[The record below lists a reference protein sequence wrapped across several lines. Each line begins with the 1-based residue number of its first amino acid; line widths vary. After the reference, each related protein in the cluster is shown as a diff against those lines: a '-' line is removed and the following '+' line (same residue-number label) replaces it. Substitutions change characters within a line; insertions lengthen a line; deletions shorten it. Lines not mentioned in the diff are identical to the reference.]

1 MRLVLDWF
9 CNQRIGVQFAPFLEM
24 TRSADYD
31 PIASIYDRYWGQEF
45 AEFAEDA
52 FRTHLAGILPA
63 GAAVLDL
70 CCGTGLLIAHVG
82 ALGYNVFGVDE
93 SSGMLEIAGR
103 NAPQAQLQQADMA
116 GFHWDGRFDAVVC
129 LYNSVNHTRSP
140 EHLQAVLA
148 SVSAHLH
155 PTGWFLFDYATPEA
169 FDSAWEAD
177 EEIDTEQGLA
187 TIRYAYERSARR
199 ATCSIEHRTE
209 IGQIPLEPEQVYGSL
224 ALAGLAVIKEVP
236 MAGPHRVEGRHLVL
250 AGRF

>member
-1 MRLVLDWF
+1 MQDMNGDRGSEL
-9 CNQRIGVQFAPFLEM
+9 N
-24 TRSADYD
+24 RSEYD
-31 PIASIYDRYWGQEF
+31 PIASIYDRYWGEEF
-45 AEFAEDA
+45 AEFARDA

-70 CCGTGLLIAHVG
+70 CCGTGLLIAHVA

-93 SSGMLEIAGR
+93 SAGMLEIAGR
-103 NAPQAQLQQADMA
+103 NAPQARLQQADMA

-129 LYNSVNHTRSP
+129 LYNSLNHTRSP

-148 SVSAHLH
+148 RVSAHLH
-155 PTGWFLFDYATPEA
+155 PAGLFLFDYATPEA

-199 ATCSIEHRTE
+199 ATCSIAHRTE
-209 IGQIPLEPEQVYGSL
+209 IRQIPLEPEQVYRSIR
-224 ALAGLAVIKEVP
+224 LAGLAVIQEAP
-236 MAGPHRVEGRHLVL
+236 MAGPRRVEGRHLVL
-250 AGRF
+250 AGRA